1 MVAAAMKK
9 TRVIWSIAAIVA
21 FAYLAAMVITGALPE
36 SHQLVKFEAAGV
48 MSLPPEAISRVE
60 LARGGDTAV
69 LTRSG
74 DAGWNRE
81 GKGPLSKPL
90 AEKLS
95 LAVQFM
101 NTARPVR
108 AMAPAEYRA
117 TDPKEFGLDKPML
130 SIALANGTTPT
141 LSAHFG
147 GLTPDGYSQYM
158 AVDQREELFLMSL
171 FVGKQ
176 WIAIADEV
184 FAR

>member
-1 MVAAAMKK
+1 MVA
-9 TRVIWSIAAIVA
+9 
-21 FAYLAAMVITGALPE
+21 FGYLAVMVITGALPE

-60 LARGGDTAV
+60 LARGPDSVV
-69 LTRSG
+69 LNRS
-74 DAGWNRE
+74 DAGWNRD
-81 GKGPLSKPL
+81 GKGPVAKPL
-90 AEKLS
+90 AEKIS

-108 AMAPAEYRA
+108 AMALAEYRA
-117 TDPKEFGLDKPML
+117 TDPREFGLDKPLL
-130 SIALANGTTPT
+130 SIALANGAAPV
-141 LSAHFG
+141 LRARFG

-158 AVDQREELFLMSL
+158 AVDQRDELFLMSL

-176 WIAIADEV
+176 WNEIANEV

>member
-1 MVAAAMKK
+1 MKK
-9 TRVIWSIAAIVA
+9 GRLIWSAAAIVA
-21 FAYLAAMVITGALPE
+21 FAYIATMVITGALPE

-48 MSLPPEAISRVE
+48 MSLPPETISRVE
-60 LARGGDTAV
+60 IARGGDMAV
-69 LTRSG
+69 LKRTG
-74 DAGWNRE
+74 DSAWTLD
-81 GKGPLSKPL
+81 GKGPLAKPL

-101 NTARPVR
+101 NTAKPVR
-108 AMAPAEYRA
+108 AMAPTEYRA
-117 TDPKEFGLDKPML
+117 TNPAEFGLDKPML
-130 SIALANGTTPT
+130 SIALAKDATPT
-141 LSAHFG
+141 LNAHFG

-176 WIAIADEV
+176 WIAVADEI

>member
-9 TRVIWSIAAIVA
+9 SRLIWSTVAVAA
-21 FAYLAAMVITGALPE
+21 FAYLTVMVITGALPE

-48 MSLPPEAISRVE
+48 MALPPEAISRVE
-60 LARGGDTAV
+60 VSRGSDSAV

-81 GKGPLSKPL
+81 GKGPLAKPL

-101 NTARPVR
+101 NTAKPVR
-108 AMAPAEYRA
+108 SMVPAEYRA

-130 SIALANGTTPT
+130 SIALANGATPT
-141 LSAHFG
+141 LNARFG

-176 WIAIADEV
+176 WIAIADEI
-184 FAR
+184 FAK

>member
-1 MVAAAMKK
+1 MKR
-9 TRVIWSIAAIVA
+9 TGIVWGVAAIVA
-21 FAYLAAMVITGALPE
+21 FGYITAMVITGALPE

-48 MSLPPEAISRVE
+48 MTLPPEAISRVE

-74 DAGWNRE
+74 ATGWAQE
-81 GKGPLSKPL
+81 GKGPLAKPL

-101 NTARPVR
+101 NTAKPVR
-108 AMAPAEYRA
+108 TLAPAEYRA
-117 TDPKEFGLDKPML
+117 TNPVEFGLDKPML
-130 SIALANGTTPT
+130 SIGLANGATPT

-158 AVDQREELFLMSL
+158 AADQREELFLMSL

-176 WIAIADEV
+176 WIEVADEV